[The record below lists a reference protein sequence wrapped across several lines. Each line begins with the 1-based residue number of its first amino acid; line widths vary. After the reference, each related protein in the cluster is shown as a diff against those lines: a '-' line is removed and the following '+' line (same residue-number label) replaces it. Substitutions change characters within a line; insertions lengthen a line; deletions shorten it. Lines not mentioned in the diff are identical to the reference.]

1 MTSRRPNPNRE
12 TRAFGTLELRTKA
25 NGSAP
30 VITGHAAVFG
40 ELSQELSGF
49 YEDQYVVFKEV
60 VEPGAFDRAIAG
72 KDDVRAFVEHD
83 TSKVLGRTAAGTL
96 RLAQDTRGLFV
107 EIDPPQ
113 TSVGQD
119 IIVSIDRGDI
129 DSMSFG
135 FRTIE
140 DWWEPQKDGSQV
152 RHLASVE
159 LFDVSAVAFPA
170 YPDTDV
176 ALRSLEHWRN
186 RKWEPNEKTRKRR
199 AQWQQREQRLLRTNS
214 V

>member
-1 MTSRRPNPNRE
+1 MTPRRPNTTRE
-12 TRAFGTLELRTKA
+12 TRAFRTLELRTKA
-25 NGSAP
+25 DGSAP

-40 ELSQELSGF
+40 ELSQDLGG
-49 YEDQYVVFKEV
+49 FKEIV
-60 VEPGAFDRAIAG
+60 DPGAFDRAIAG
-72 KDDVRAFVEHD
+72 EDDVRAFVEHD
-83 TSKVLGRTAAGTL
+83 TGKVLGRTTAGTL
-96 RLAQDTRGLFV
+96 KLTQDKRGLFV

-113 TSVGQD
+113 TTVGQD

-140 DWWEPQKDGSQV
+140 DRWEPQKDGSQI
-152 RHLASVE
+152 RHLISVE
-159 LFDVSAVAFPA
+159 LFDVSPVVFPA
-170 YPDTDV
+170 YVDTDV
-176 ALRSLEHWRN
+176 AVRSLEHWRN
-186 RKWEPNEKTRKRR
+186 RKWEPNEKTRKSR